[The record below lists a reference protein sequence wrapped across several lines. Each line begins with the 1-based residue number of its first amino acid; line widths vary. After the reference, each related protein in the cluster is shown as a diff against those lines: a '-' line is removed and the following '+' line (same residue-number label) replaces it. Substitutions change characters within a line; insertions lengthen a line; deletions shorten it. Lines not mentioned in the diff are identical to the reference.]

1 MAMAMTEEN
10 WLTVEE
16 VAKIVRASPYTIRKW
31 LRAGTLNGTQVGGRK
46 LGWRISE
53 REVNRFLKQGE
64 RSRSKE

>member
-31 LRAGTLNGTQVGGRK
+31 LRSGTLNGTQVGGRK

-64 RSRSKE
+64 PSRSVE

>member
-16 VAKIVRASPYTIRKW
+16 VAKILKASPYTIRKW
-31 LRAGTLNGTQVGGRK
+31 LRSGTLMGVQVGGRK

-53 REVNRFLKQGE
+53 REVNRVLVKGVRTEGE
-64 RSRSKE
+64 